1 MQDIIER
8 LDAELRTV
16 PAAGFEIEQAVRTG
30 RTAVRRRRAALGG
43 AGLAAVLAV
52 GGLAWAVGPGGDR
65 GTDDSRVAVSPTPTP
80 SPLAPSPTP
89 VSEPWEKGE
98 LVRVDA
104 EGTVTVNPA
113 AEVLV
118 RSQVTG
124 PDGTVHQTFRLR
136 LDGRDYYAMA
146 DDAGYT
152 SSPFPAQGLSLRE
165 WARRSLT
172 GGGSESSDDRS
183 WVRIDGRS
191 RVRPEPGVEVVS
203 SRPDPGLGDRFAP
216 AGQPTAVAE
225 VVRDGVTWFLAV
237 RRLPGGATEA
247 IPYRKDATVPTLSAF
262 LAYVRTQYATNE
274 SGGSE
279 GLR

>member
-30 RTAVRRRRAALGG
+30 RTAVRRRRVALGG

-52 GGLAWAVGPGGDR
+52 GGLAWAVGPGSGPDGGPDG
-65 GTDDSRVAVSPTPTP
+65 GTDRTPVAGSPTPTP
-80 SPLAPSPTP
+80 APAP
-89 VSEPWEKGE
+89 EPWEKAE
-98 LVRVDA
+98 LIRVDA
-104 EGTVTVNPA
+104 EGTITLNPA
-113 AEVLV
+113 AAVLEQT
-118 RSQVTG
+118 RVTD
-124 PDGTVHQTFRLR
+124 PEGTVHRAFELR
-136 LDGRDYYAMA
+136 LDGQDYYAVA
-146 DDAGYT
+146 DDAGYA
-152 SSPFPAQGLSLRE
+152 SQPLPAQGLTLRE
-165 WARRSLT
+165 WAQQLLT
-172 GGGSESSDDRS
+172 LGTSESGSSDEA
-183 WVRIDGRS
+183 WVRINERS
-191 RVRPEPGVEVVS
+191 RVRPEPGVEIVA

-262 LAYVRTQYATNE
+262 VAYARTQYAPNE